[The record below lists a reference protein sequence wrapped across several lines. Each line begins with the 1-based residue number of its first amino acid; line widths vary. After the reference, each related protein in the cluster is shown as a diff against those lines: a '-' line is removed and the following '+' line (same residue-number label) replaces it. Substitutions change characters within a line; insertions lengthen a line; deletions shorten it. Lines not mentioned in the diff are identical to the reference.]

1 MQLIA
6 CFAAVVCNFATGA
19 SSDSLY
25 LRGDIHILRVVM
37 CCNTTISA
45 IVIHSVYR
53 YSQLNI
59 YSLLTQ
65 ILLRGA
71 LCAAVL
77 HLLFFGSAKALDPDK
92 FLSQYVHDAW
102 MVENGLP
109 SNTIPTIMQSRSGYL
124 WIGTLQGLARFD
136 GARFIIYDRN
146 NSPAMH
152 SHQILAVSEDGKGA
166 LLWGTL
172 AGGLFTFDSNVVKKI
187 GLPGK
192 LRGEP
197 SIFKILY
204 SSGGDLWI
212 CAGSG
217 IYRKSGSSFEAIYPK
232 EAPAGYRYTVVED
245 AKKRIWLGTAEGL
258 MKFDNGSLVKI
269 GEAVPEVRTTITA
282 LIAAPDG
289 AILAGT
295 NNGLVLLTDG
305 NGAISTTLIGT
316 ENNAVTALLHDRDG
330 NIWIGTKNG
339 LSRLT
344 KGKIQPLPKELIP
357 NDAILSLA
365 EDHEGSLWIGTFAN
379 GLHRLRD
386 GAFTTI
392 SAKEGLADNY
402 VRSIIENG
410 DGSLL
415 IATAN
420 GLSKMSGLT
429 VGQAPLQVKTPIN
442 ALWKSRDGAVWI
454 GGATLTKLYGGTS
467 TIVPL
472 AGQLPDETVYCIV
485 DDANGNL
492 WVGTSHAL
500 YRLGSGKTLR
510 LTAANGLAPG
520 LVTNILPSRNGDI
533 YVSSFGGGLSVIH
546 GENCS
551 RIGAKQGLTSMQLF
565 DMHEDADGALW
576 ISTAGDGLFRLKNG
590 LCKRLTWHNGLYD
603 NTIYRILEDGRGNFW
618 MSCPKAVFRVA
629 KSGLNAVL
637 DGYATRCRSTEY
649 GVRDGMKSGEC
660 NSGFFPAGWRASN
673 GLMYFPTTQGV
684 VRVEPAKF
692 PVNTLEPPVIIEA
705 VLLDSITARSDSQII
720 VPAGT
725 KKIEIFYTGLSLFKP
740 ENVAFRY
747 KLDGYDNNWLE
758 IGDKREIRFTNLP
771 PGEYNFTVTACN
783 NDGVWNSTGASVR
796 FVVQPFFYQ
805 TWTFRSLLVLGGL
818 AAIYG
823 LFALRVR
830 QLKKRE
836 IHLRKVVEERTKDLS
851 DANASL
857 HEANSVLAAKIRE
870 IEELNANLVLLN
882 DEKTSFLGIAAH
894 DLKNP
899 LAGIILTAQNISAYI
914 TMLPQQK
921 IVDYIMKIEHSAQRM
936 RDIILHILDI
946 NAIETGRIVIN
957 IENIAVAEIIRRIKD
972 EYSESA
978 AAKNIDIVADIPPD
992 TLIVRADRNCL
1003 TAVLDNLAS
1012 NAVKFS
1018 PLGSEIR
1025 ISYSEVGK
1033 KIRVVVIDQ
1042 GPGLTDED
1050 KKKAF
1055 GKFAKLSAKPTGGE
1069 HSSGLGLSIVKKMAE
1084 EMACSVG
1091 CESEYGKGAAFYVE
1105 IPKA

>member
-1 MQLIA
+1 MLL
-6 CFAAVVCNFATGA
+6 
-19 SSDSLY
+19 SLRTV
-25 LRGDIHILRVVM
+25 LL
-37 CCNTTISA
+37 A
-45 IVIHSVYR
+45 IVLHS
-53 YSQLNI
+53 
-59 YSLLTQ
+59 
-65 ILLRGA
+65 
-71 LCAAVL
+71 LCV
-77 HLLFFGSAKALDPDK
+77 GSTSALDPDK

-102 MVENGLP
+102 LVESGLP
-109 SNTIPTIMQSRSGYL
+109 SNTIPAIMQSKSGYL

-136 GARFIIYDRN
+136 GAKFTVYDRN
-146 NSPAMH
+146 NSSAMR
-152 SHQILAVSEDGKGA
+152 SHQVLAIGEDKTGA

-172 AGGLFTFDSNVVKKI
+172 AGGLFAFDGNTAKKI
-187 GLPGK
+187 ELPDK

-197 SIFKILY
+197 SIFKTLY
-204 SSGGDLWI
+204 SSNGDLWI
-212 CAGSG
+212 CANSG
-217 IYRKSGSSFEAIYPK
+217 VFRKSGSSFTAIYAK
-232 EAPAGYRYTVVED
+232 EAPPGYRYTIVED
-245 AKKRIWLGTAEGL
+245 IQKRIWLGTPEGL
-258 MKFDNGSLVKI
+258 MKFDNGSLVNAGI
-269 GEAVPEVRTTITA
+269 AAPDVRTAITE

-289 AILAGT
+289 AIWAGT
-295 NNGLVLLTDG
+295 NNGAVLLTDR
-305 NGAISTTLIGT
+305 NGAMSAMRIGT
-316 ENNAVTALLHDRDG
+316 ADNAVTALLRDRDG

-344 KGKIQPLPKELIP
+344 NGKIQPLPKELIP

-402 VRSIIENG
+402 ARSIIENS

-420 GLSKMSGLT
+420 GLNKMNGLT
-429 VGQAPLQVKTPIN
+429 VEQASQSVKTPVN
-442 ALWKSRDGAVWI
+442 ALWKSRDGAIWI
-454 GGATLTKLYGGTS
+454 GGTTLTKIHGGTS
-467 TIVPL
+467 ENIPL
-472 AGQLPDETVYCIV
+472 AGKEPDEIIYCII
-485 DDANGNL
+485 DDANGNM
-492 WVGTSHAL
+492 WVGTSRAI
-500 YRLGSGKTLR
+500 YRFGKGKILR
-510 LTAANGLAPG
+510 LTTANGLTRG
-520 LVTNILPSRNGDI
+520 LIANILPTKNGDV
-533 YVSSFGGGLSVIH
+533 YVATFGGGLSVIR

-551 RIGAKQGLTSMQLF
+551 QIGAKQGLTSTQIF
-565 DMHEDADGALW
+565 DLREDDGGTLW

-590 LCKRLTWHNGLYD
+590 QCKRLTWNEGLYD
-603 NTIYRILEDGRGNFW
+603 NTIYRILEDSRANFW

-629 KSGLNAVL
+629 KSELNAVL
-637 DGYATRCRSTEY
+637 DGNTARCKSTEY
-649 GVRDGMKSGEC
+649 GVRDGMRSGEC
-660 NSGFFPAGWRASN
+660 NSGFFPAGWRADN

-684 VRVEPAKF
+684 VRVDPAKF
-692 PVNTLEPPVIIEA
+692 PVNTLEPPVIIET
-705 VLLDSITARSDSQII
+705 VQLDSIEAKLSEPVI
-720 VPAGT
+720 VPAGV

-740 ENVAFRY
+740 ENVTFRY
-747 KLDGYDNNWLE
+747 KLEGYDNNWVE
-758 IGDKREIRFTNLP
+758 IGGKREIRFTNLL

-783 NDGVWNSTGASVR
+783 NDGVWNTSGANIR
-796 FVVQPFFYQ
+796 FVVEPFFYQ
-805 TWTFRSLLVLGGL
+805 TWLFRSLLVLGGL

-836 IHLRKVVEERTKDLS
+836 IHLRKVVDERTKDLS
-851 DANASL
+851 DANSSL
-857 HEANSVLAAKIRE
+857 HEANSALAAKIRE

-882 DEKTSFLGIAAH
+882 DEKTTFLGIAAH

-899 LAGIILTAQNISAYI
+899 LAGIILTAQNIAAYI
-914 TMLPQQK
+914 AMLPQQK
-921 IVDYIMKIEHSAQRM
+921 IVDYITKIEHSAQRM

-946 NAIETGRIVIN
+946 NAIETGKIAIN
-957 IENIAVAEIIRRIKD
+957 IENIAAAEIIGRVKA

-978 AAKNIDIVADIPPD
+978 AMKNIKVTADIPPD
-992 TLIVRADRNCL
+992 SAVVRADKNCL

-1025 ISYSEVGK
+1025 ISYSDAGRK
-1033 KIRVVVIDQ
+1033 MRIVVIDQ

-1084 EMACSVG
+1084 ATGCTVG
-1091 CESEYGKGAAFYVE
+1091 CESEYGKGSTFYIE